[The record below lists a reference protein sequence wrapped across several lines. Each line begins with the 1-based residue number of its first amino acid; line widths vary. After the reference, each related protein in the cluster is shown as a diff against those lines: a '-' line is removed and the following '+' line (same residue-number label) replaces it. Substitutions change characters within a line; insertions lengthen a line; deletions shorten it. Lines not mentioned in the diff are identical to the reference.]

1 MLSRQTIEAYV
12 QRILYPLIKLLI
24 HHGITESHF
33 SRIARTVYVKVGA
46 EKIEFDA
53 NEQQQLIDDSS
64 SSVTSLTPASSR
76 PTAARISVITGV
88 PRKAIPAILEDS
100 LPNTPDDEWYRHRC
114 GQILSDWWKQPQY
127 LNSSGAPIAI
137 PLTTDDKSAP
147 SFENLVALS
156 GTDLSYHAVLEEFK
170 AAGAIQEIQKGKRKG
185 LLDVKTKIFRR
196 RGISDKVFAD
206 VADTYYNVGQSI
218 LNAMI
223 KDDPNIT
230 EGTVATLRADPKR
243 AHVLLKRLRDG
254 AESYLRSQQAQIESY
269 ELSEA
274 ESSATETVR
283 IGLGVYVFKGDE
295 MAQSQ
300 YFIKA
305 LEEALKVSNQ

>member
-1 MLSRQTIEAYV
+1 MLNRSTIESYV

-46 EKIEFDA
+46 EKIEREA
-53 NEQQQLIDDSS
+53 EEQQKLVDDSS
-64 SSVTSLTPASSR
+64 SSVTSLTPISTR

-88 PRKAIPAILEDS
+88 PRKAIPSILDDA

-114 GQILSDWWKQPQY
+114 GQILSDWWKHPEY
-127 LNSSGAPIAI
+127 LNNRGAPIAI
-137 PLTTDDKSAP
+137 PLNADDSSLP
-147 SFENLVALS
+147 SFENLVAMS
-156 GTDLSYHAVLEEFK
+156 GTDLSYHAVLEELK
-170 AAGAIQEIQKGKRKG
+170 AAGAVQEIQKGKRKG

-196 RGISDKVFAD
+196 RGISDETFAS

-243 AHVLLKRLRDG
+243 AHILLKRLRDG
-254 AESYLRSQQAQIESY
+254 TDAFLRSQKAQIESY
-269 ELSEA
+269 EVSESDA
-274 ESSATETVR
+274 DATTVR
-283 IGLGVYVFKGDE
+283 VGLGVYVFTGDE
-295 MAQSQ
+295 MAESQ
-300 YFIKA
+300 YFLKA
-305 LEEALKVSNQ
+305 LEEALKVSNE